1 MEQKILGELFGV
13 TIHSPIIR
21 SEVRGVLKK
30 QLEFKALLQSD
41 LDLTEDQAFLEVA
54 DIFESFFNGIA
65 EEDKDIF
72 EKIHAE
78 EVGVAPQ
85 EWFLGPTMTNDE
97 LAKPLIDNGLLGSIY
112 HVDVT
117 HPFTRKN
124 IREVV
129 DGEKALINNLMRSG
143 LTKQQAELDA
153 GDLLVDFYVR
163 IGSKMSQEFSDLL
176 TQEKIADIGHQSEL
190 DIKEINLQTERQIQ
204 AVNNYAVIYGVIGI
218 ALVLFIFFAL
228 VSR

>member
-21 SEVRGVLKK
+21 SEVRDVLKK
-30 QLEFKALLQSD
+30 QLEFKELLQSD
-41 LDLTEDQAFLEVA
+41 LNLTEDQAFLEVA
-54 DIFESFFNGIA
+54 DIFESFFNSIA
-65 EEDKDIF
+65 EEDKGIF

-78 EVGVAPQ
+78 EVNVAPQ
-85 EWFLGPTMTNDE
+85 EWFLGPTTTNDE
-97 LAKPLIDNGLLGSIY
+97 LVKPSIDNGLLGSIY
-112 HVDVT
+112 GVDVT
-117 HPFTRKN
+117 YPFTRKN
-124 IREVV
+124 VREVTAS
-129 DGEKALINNLMRSG
+129 EKALINNLITSG
-143 LTKQQAELDA
+143 LTRQQAELDA

-163 IGSKMSQEFSDLL
+163 IGSKMSREFSDLL

-190 DIKEINLQTERQIQ
+190 DMKEINLQTERQIQ

-228 VSR
+228 VSK